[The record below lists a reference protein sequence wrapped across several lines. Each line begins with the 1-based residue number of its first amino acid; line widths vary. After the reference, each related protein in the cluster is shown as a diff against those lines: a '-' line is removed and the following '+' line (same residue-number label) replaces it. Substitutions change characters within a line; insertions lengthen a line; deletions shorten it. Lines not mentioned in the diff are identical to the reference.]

1 MEIGTGPGSDL
12 HSFTPARRRE
22 STVNIRHF
30 QADPEQKWTAARCH
44 RLLRAL
50 TSRVAILNKEIARYT
65 PAPNGGDLKAT
76 SCNAN
81 ASSSE
86 DWNRKQKRIRR
97 TYSSK
102 GAKNGNAQS
111 APSVTSRNPNSSKGR
126 RSLIPGEI
134 SIPTPILARARGENM
149 ESIPAVA
156 VHDFHEPENRR
167 NKRSRARYMT
177 DDAEAHC
184 ELAES
189 LRDIRQKTTA
199 ARYTTYEGIYNGLE
213 ALLRATTPVK
223 LETKR
228 RKGARSL
235 FSTSLRAVPR
245 YIIQQEALLQAHMEE
260 TGSKSAIEGRDIS
273 MEIYDELV
281 NSPPKFSFHCVI

>member
-1 MEIGTGPGSDL
+1 
-12 HSFTPARRRE
+12 
-22 STVNIRHF
+22 
-30 QADPEQKWTAARCH
+30 
-44 RLLRAL
+44 
-50 TSRVAILNKEIARYT
+50 
-65 PAPNGGDLKAT
+65 
-76 SCNAN
+76 
-81 ASSSE
+81 
-86 DWNRKQKRIRR
+86 
-97 TYSSK
+97 
-102 GAKNGNAQS
+102 
-111 APSVTSRNPNSSKGR
+111 
-126 RSLIPGEI
+126 
-134 SIPTPILARARGENM
+134 
-149 ESIPAVA
+149 
-156 VHDFHEPENRR
+156 
-167 NKRSRARYMT
+167 MT

-260 TGSKSAIEGRDIS
+260 TGSKSAIESRDIS